1 MSLPASENELG
12 ADATL
17 PWLLSP
23 KWTPSELA
31 LSRKRF
37 TKPPKEA
44 LAEISKLYL
53 LQPQF
58 DYPSLQFEDGEPVMT
73 EPYAE
78 TQHHLTKLQELLDD
92 LEALKVSR
100 EDEARKAK
108 LAGDIRRA
116 AAIVK
121 AWIEQEKARAK
132 RFEERVQFLIAEQA
146 KAQETQPEHSSCL
159 IT

>member
-1 MSLPASENELG
+1 MVPHLGLVARQPVIKVSQYTSPNRQMSLPASENELG

-31 LSRKRF
+31 LSRKRS

-44 LAEISKLYL
+44 LAEISKLYLL

-100 EDEARKAK
+100 EDEDRKVK
-108 LAGDIRRA
+108 LAGDIRRLP
-116 AAIVK
+116 
-121 AWIEQEKARAK
+121 R
-132 RFEERVQFLIAEQA
+132 
-146 KAQETQPEHSSCL
+146 S
-159 IT
+159 